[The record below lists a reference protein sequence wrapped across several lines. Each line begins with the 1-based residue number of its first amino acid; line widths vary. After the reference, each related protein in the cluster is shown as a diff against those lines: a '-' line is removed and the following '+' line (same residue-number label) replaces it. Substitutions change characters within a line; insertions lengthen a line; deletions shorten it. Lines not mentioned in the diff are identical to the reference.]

1 MGLKHNAFHVML
13 ANPHLAPFE
22 LIYGPRQRQ
31 DWTLIDHL
39 MVIHKVKAN
48 DYVEGNSQ
56 ASIVNMARTLARAY
70 IAEDLGTRC
79 VVLVKDG
86 ARAQKP
92 AVWEIRLKRP
102 SVPHIDFCKRHMCA
116 IEYTMMKLLA
126 DMGMKNKLFLVTGAK
141 GDSSEHELLE
151 GTSVGNLVSFHQK
164 YLDYRTCWVDSVFPL
179 VELPDLD
186 PGYVDNSTGR
196 PEGLE
201 GVFVTTFADPKSAD
215 GAILRDLCLRCT
227 SIEADTLLV
236 ELANSLT
243 GNVTVCSGDSDVVA
257 VLTACGREGVTMR
270 MDNKSYYVERDMHT
284 SLFGDL
290 VFAIPEN
297 HDETTPFSEL
307 SSSEDRFRSM
317 CDIGAEDD
325 HLLRTARIQH
335 DTFELLLDTRG
346 KSNFKESLASY
357 LYQCG
362 VRGSV
367 YCTFLSRFFE
377 LNAGHILDKLEL
389 AVDAGSVDAGSHIF
403 EALYPASVERPLSS
417 SDLVDY
423 PCAGEK
429 RKISCLH
436 QEPEAPRG
444 RGPKGLTNGLKRLS
458 NAYTKGLVPRGS
470 HGRFLRLTRAGR
482 HIFLR
487 IKGDVIRDDI
497 ARTEKLFFMALCG
510 TDYNKVP
517 TGLGIKSLLTGVVAN
532 YRTFASWCQELRSLL
547 WGSGA
552 PCQDRD
558 YHHMGMK
565 LDEFTNVPDKKRST
579 HWTEVN
585 CGTMAKTLKY
595 VCELWRRKRLLWI
608 ILHVG
613 CEVQKIV

>member
-1 MGLKHNAFHVML
+1 ML

-48 DYVEGNSQ
+48 DYVEGDSQ
-56 ASIVNMARTLARAY
+56 ASIVNMANAGACLHRGG
-70 IAEDLGTRC
+70 LGQPMCSVGEGR
-79 VVLVKDG
+79 
-86 ARAQKP
+86 
-92 AVWEIRLKRP
+92 RP
-102 SVPHIDFCKRHMCA
+102 SSEARRPGDQTKAPQCTSHR
-116 IEYTMMKLLA
+116 LL
-126 DMGMKNKLFLVTGAK
+126 NTWTTGRA
-141 GDSSEHELLE
+141 GSTAYSPWSS
-151 GTSVGNLVSFHQK
+151 
-164 YLDYRTCWVDSVFPL
+164 
-179 VELPDLD
+179 PDLD
-186 PGYVDNSTGR
+186 PGYVDDSTGR

-215 GAILRDLCLRCT
+215 VAILRDLCLRCT

-236 ELANSLT
+236 ELANSLM

-346 KSNFKESLASY
+346 KSNFKENLASY

-367 YCTFLSRFFE
+367 YCAFLSRFFE

-403 EALYPASVERPLSS
+403 EALYPTSVERPLSS

-436 QEPEAPRG
+436 QEPEAPLG
-444 RGPKGLTNGLKRLS
+444 RGQKGLTGGLKRLS
-458 NAYTKGLVPRGS
+458 NAYTKGLVPRG
-470 HGRFLRLTRAGR
+470 
-482 HIFLR
+482 

-565 LDEFTNVPDKKRST
+565 LAEFTNVPDKKRST

-595 VCELWRRKRLLWI
+595 VCELWRLKRPTPGPEYGFS
-608 ILHVG
+608 VCG
-613 CEVQKIV
+613 DQVSFASEATPDQPPGP